1 MRYFGSRA
9 SLPAR
14 DLVFESVFDVL
25 APQTCKGF
33 VGVAES
39 TSGFYGRDAGGTAA
53 IRKGR

>member
-39 TSGFYGRDAGGTAA
+39 TSGFYGRD
-53 IRKGR
+53 GRDP